1 LRFVNN
7 TNIKTI
13 KQIAQ
18 LLDIELNKYLIRN
31 CINLIIF
38 YLLFLLSLRLVT
50 IYLYNKI
57 KYNNS
62 ICLLLAIVGSVPK

>member
-1 LRFVNN
+1 MRFVNN